1 MDSLFVI
8 TLIAALINGTIILS
22 VLTSLVTKIR
32 PVKLAGWMLK
42 GMMHP
47 AAIFVMTMAICAL
60 ISLFSG
66 ESAEAG
72 VANLMSSIILS
83 AVFPLYAK
91 HKYSAILPSSKNVPA
106 K

>member
-1 MDSLFVI
+1 MLI
-8 TLIAALINGTIILS
+8 LLTLVAAIIKGTIILS
-22 VLTSLVTKIR
+22 LIAGLVSKIR
-32 PVKLAGWMLK
+32 PAKLAGYMLA
-42 GMMHP
+42 GVLHP

-72 VANLMSSIILS
+72 VANLLSSIILS

-91 HKYSAILPSSKNVPA
+91 NKYRTILASTKTLV